1 MIRDLDPPFTTLF
14 KEKGVSSCD
23 YLLLIGLSKALPD
36 TWKALLKSYTAN
48 TPPQTAS
55 NPFTI
60 AEFSL
65 NHNGANINLNKL
77 TSHKPYWILVEQIRV
92 YPTAKLKYESLFN
105 DQNLDWKE
113 IYLIPHKVT
122 LDIRT
127 RIFQYKLLNRILYT
141 NNLLYKIKLSEV
153 FTKSPRNIC
162 FSAVISPLLSGCKR
176 LTGLKTLI

>member
-1 MIRDLDPPFTTLF
+1 MLWSNQYLCIGDKPQFCKKLYIEGITHFKDILSPCGKLMPWQPF
-14 KEKGVSSCD
+14 KGKGVSSCD

-48 TPPQTAS
+48 TPAQTAS

-60 AEFSL
+60 TEFSL

-77 TSHKPYWILVEQIRV
+77 TSHKLYWILVEQICV

-113 IYLIPHKVT
+113 IYLNSSQSYF
-122 LDIRT
+122 R
-127 RIFQYKLLNRILYT
+127 Y
-141 NNLLYKIKLSEV
+141 
-153 FTKSPRNIC
+153 
-162 FSAVISPLLSGCKR
+162 
-176 LTGLKTLI
+176 